1 MEESFFQSL
10 KRERIRRQTYKIH
23 KDAWQAVFDYID
35 MFYNPLR
42 KHFQERDARTGRVRN
57 SADVE
62 KRKVSRKLGATQRV
76 GLHQP

>member
-23 KDAWQAVFDYID
+23 KEAWQAVFDYID

-42 KHFQERDARTGRVRN
+42 KHDRN
-57 SADVE
+57 GMLSPVE
-62 KRKVSRKLGATQRV
+62 FENQQMLKSRRCLES
-76 GLHQP
+76 